1 MPKGYVTNWKQRKE
15 PKEER
20 HIVDV
25 WFDSHG
31 EKAMVYDTKQEAEND
46 AALLTKLQV
55 VIPSSEGGKHTCRH
69 FVCGVLR
76 RPVHHSRIRFE
87 PRERDCVLMP
97 KFGTKD
103 WD

>member
-69 FVCGVLR
+69 FQVEELGPSEFVVFCEG
-76 RPVHHSRIRFE
+76 PFIIRE
-87 PRERDCVLMP
+87 SDSNQG
-97 KFGTKD
+97 KGTAS
-103 WD
+103 